1 MYRLCFK
8 TTSFFQMK
16 SSVQFTANTYFDN
29 ISNLFKKLYNDE
41 QLTDVTIYCK
51 DGSIKAHKLILST
64 SSPYFHKIFTENT
77 KDHPILFLHGVSFQ
91 TLHDMVELIYKG
103 NVEVLPE
110 DLSPLYNLAGEFQ
123 LTGITGVL
131 DEKKEENEAEV

>member
-1 MYRLCFK
+1 
-8 TTSFFQMK
+8 MK
-16 SSVQFTANTYFDN
+16 SSVQFSANTYFDN
-29 ISNLFKKLYNDE
+29 ISKLFKKLYDDE
-41 QLTDVTIYCK
+41 ELTDVTIYCK

-77 KDHPILFLHGVSFQ
+77 KDHPILFFHGVSFQ
-91 TLHDMVELIYKG
+91 TLHDLVELIYKG

-110 DLSPLYNLAGEFQ
+110 DLNSLYNLAGEFQ

-131 DEKKEENEAEV
+131 EGNVKNIDEVN